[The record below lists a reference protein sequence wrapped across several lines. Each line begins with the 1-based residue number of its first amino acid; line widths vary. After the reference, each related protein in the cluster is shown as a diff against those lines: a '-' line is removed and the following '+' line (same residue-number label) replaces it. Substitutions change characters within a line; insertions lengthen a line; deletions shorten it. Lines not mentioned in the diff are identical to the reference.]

1 MFTRELLTMKFLKHF
16 SLLFAVL
23 LSVSGCSLFAPDA
36 YQAESRKVIDY
47 LLSDMPLP
55 QDAEIQKTPTV
66 ILGTGTGIAGRIV
79 LNSPVSPASNLI
91 FYGESTVGTGWT
103 LISSTVGDEI
113 ILTYTKDGRYATIE
127 ILRSK
132 GPGFLGGESSS
143 VITISV
149 VHPSAIQEQNPYAAL
164 SDKFS
169 TDQIAASD

>member
-1 MFTRELLTMKFLKHF
+1 MLKFKRPPR
-16 SLLFAVL
+16 LFWV
-23 LSVSGCSLFAPDA
+23 P
-36 YQAESRKVIDY
+36 
-47 LLSDMPLP
+47 
-55 QDAEIQKTPTV
+55 
-66 ILGTGTGIAGRIV
+66 GTGIAGRIV